1 MPYKWLNAV
10 QTSLYPPICLLCKAP
25 GTDDLDICTDCM
37 EDLPRITQACRRC
50 AIPLE
55 SSRVELCGAC
65 QHEPPPVD
73 NALAAYLYTF
83 PVDRLI
89 TELKF
94 RGKLPYARL
103 LGRLMTESLIDSITE
118 LPEYI
123 IPVPLHPWRIAT
135 RGFNQSLEL
144 ARDISRYLQVPIDI
158 DSVRRTRHTP
168 PQTGLPE
175 QERQKNVRRAF
186 DIRPT
191 LSLDHVVIV
200 DDVLTTGN
208 TVREM
213 ARMLKRSGVKRVDVW
228 VLARTAAS

>member
-1 MPYKWLNAV
+1 MLYNWLKSV
-10 QTSLYPPICLLCKAP
+10 QMSLYPPICLLCKAP
-25 GTDDLDICTDCM
+25 GTEDLDICTDCM

-50 AIPLE
+50 AIPLA
-55 SSRVELCGAC
+55 SSRVNLCGAC
-65 QHEPPPVD
+65 QHKPPPVD
-73 NALAAYLYTF
+73 STLAVYLYTY

-89 TELKF
+89 TQLKF

-103 LGRLMTESLIDSITE
+103 LGRLMTESLVGSIAE
-118 LPEYI
+118 IPERI
-123 IPVPLHPWRIAT
+123 IPVPLHPWRIAS

-175 QERQKNVRRAF
+175 QDRQKNVRRAF
-186 DIRPT
+186 EIRRA
-191 LSLDHVVIV
+191 LSVDHVAIV